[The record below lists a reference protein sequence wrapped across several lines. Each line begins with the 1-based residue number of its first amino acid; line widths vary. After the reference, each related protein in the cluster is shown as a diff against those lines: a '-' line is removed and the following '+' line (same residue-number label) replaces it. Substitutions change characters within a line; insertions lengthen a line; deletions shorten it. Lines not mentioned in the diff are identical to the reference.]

1 MEIESLFSSTRW
13 EILKIL
19 SSVRL
24 SPIELAL
31 KMKTTSANISQQL
44 RLLELAGL
52 VKSEKT
58 SNRDKGKPRVIYSL
72 VGNSS
77 FIILTLPNFAEKKQ
91 LPLTEYN
98 TFLLKTLFIENTEYH
113 HVLIELYFKLR
124 DILSNIKLIAFNQKD
139 YSVIIVA
146 DNPKTVEALKKLNLD
161 QSADLKK
168 LRVLIS
174 DSVDFKKKSQES
186 IANLIFLHDPTRI
199 LNTEVGKS
207 E

>member
-19 SSVRL
+19 SSVNL

-58 SNRDKGKPRVIYSL
+58 SNTDKGKPRVVYSL
-72 VGNSS
+72 VGNTS
-77 FIILTLPNFAEKKQ
+77 FIILTLPSFAEKRQ

-113 HVLIELYFKLR
+113 HVLIELYFKLKSL
-124 DILSNIKLIAFNQKD
+124 LSNIRLIAFNQKD
-139 YSVIIVA
+139 YSVQIVA
-146 DNPKTVEALKKLNLD
+146 DNQKTIDGLKKLDLD
-161 QSADLKK
+161 LNPDLKK
-168 LRVLIS
+168 VRVVIS
-174 DSVDFKKKSQES
+174 NTIDFKKKSPES
-186 IANLIFLHDPTRI
+186 LKSMILLHDPTRI
-199 LNTEVGKS
+199 LTKEVGKS